1 VNVVGLYLK
10 KQASYK
16 EIFEKILISIFITFV
31 INIICVFFPEFWA
44 NLLIGKLTLGLLF
57 TFQDLMWILFVQA
70 LLELRKRALEIKGFN
85 SFKQNNYLPEHF
97 EDIIDDNVLTQIIRA
112 TKEDIDEERSTLPYM
127 ILQIAIQFRTN
138 HSISL
143 TSDFLSK
150 QLELFLHEIELS
162 YNKLKYII
170 WLIPSLGFMGTV
182 YGIGLAVS
190 ELGSGSLEDPN
201 LLTNMAGSL
210 GIAFNTTLLALILS
224 VILQYF
230 TQLYEAKEEETI
242 NGYGQYILENLINKL
257 VETTK

>member
-1 VNVVGLYLK
+1 VGLSLK
-10 KQASYK
+10 KQVSYK
-16 EIFEKILISIFITFV
+16 KLIEKILISIIIKFV
-31 INIICVFFPEFWA
+31 INLFCIFLPEFWA
-44 NLLIGKLTLGLLF
+44 NLLIGKIKLGLVF
-57 TFQDLMWILFVQA
+57 TFQDLMWILFIQA
-70 LLELRKRALEIKGFN
+70 LLEIRKRGLEIKEFN
-85 SFKQNNYLPEHF
+85 TYKENEYLPESF
-97 EDIIDDNVLTQIIRA
+97 EAIIDDNVLTQIIRA
-112 TKEDIDEERSTLPYM
+112 TKEDIDSDRSTLPYM

-150 QLELFLHEIELS
+150 QLELFLHEVELK

-242 NGYGQYILENLINKL
+242 NGYGKYILENLINKL